1 MYVPDDLGAGSRA
14 GKGAYRFS
22 PRVKMDDIKMLTAQ
36 GSPESPCAN
45 GIMHASGPVNG
56 DRRRADG
63 PQQINKRAGPSQEQG
78 VNPVTG
84 RIEPLTES
92 SHKVRNARTF
102 RLGRSEYV
110 QDMLNHDFLNTW
122 HENWKLLICILEGRA
137 IEMKDAFA

>member
-1 MYVPDDLGAGSRA
+1 M
-14 GKGAYRFS
+14 
-22 PRVKMDDIKMLTAQ
+22 
-36 GSPESPCAN
+36 
-45 GIMHASGPVNG
+45 
-56 DRRRADG
+56 
-63 PQQINKRAGPSQEQG
+63 
-78 VNPVTG
+78 NPVTG